1 MRLSVDAHAIGL
13 NLTGNEVYIRN
24 LLRGIARLGP
34 AAEVIAYVSAE
45 GAQSQVPAAFRV
57 RKVSAVP
64 HVRLGLDLPL
74 KLRQDKP
81 DVVHVQYTA
90 PIGCPVPVVVTV
102 HDVSFIEHPEFFRRA
117 QALQLRI
124 TVGRTVR
131 RAARVLAPSEFS
143 KRAILRAFGL
153 PEERVVVVPNAV
165 SDEFRPRPAAAA
177 AEEIRRRY
185 GIPSPFLLTVGDLQ
199 PRKNHEGLIRA
210 FAELIRCD
218 PKLPHRLVI
227 VGQDGWY
234 GAQIRRM
241 AARSGVVDRIHFPG
255 FVPDEDLRLFYA
267 ACEVFVFPS
276 LYEGFGLPILEA
288 MACGRAVACSNTTA
302 MREVADAAAV
312 LFDPRDLG
320 QMMRAIRDLIADP
333 ELRARRERL
342 GLDWAGRF
350 SWDRTAE
357 KTFEVYWAV
366 ATARARNRAVKVP
379 SVVHS

>member
-74 KLRQDKP
+74 RLRQDKP

>member
-74 KLRQDKP
+74 RLRQDKP

-350 SWDRTAE
+350 SWDRTAD